1 MKQSSKLRSPSKLP
15 RASQSASVASSDGV
29 DFISGFDSDVDS
41 ASVHTDLSEDI
52 QGLLLAHSVSP
63 EPEERDFNKEFPFLG
78 SHTEIKTD
86 VDSATADSQLSHHV
100 VKPIPW
106 PKSVTA
112 PDILSEISAQKS
124 SVGVQTE
131 VEDDSKM
138 LSDLQNRAKCMEEL
152 FKRKREECRKLE
164 EEFEC
169 RNWELI
175 GIAILV
181 KTFLSKV
188 RFQFKK

>member
-1 MKQSSKLRSPSKLP
+1 M
-15 RASQSASVASSDGV
+15 ASSDGV
-29 DFISGFDSDVDS
+29 GYISGFDSDIDS
-41 ASVHTDLSEDI
+41 ASVNTDLSEDI
-52 QGLLLAHSVSP
+52 QGLLLAHSTSP

-78 SHTEIKTD
+78 APVEIKTD
-86 VDSATADSQLSHHV
+86 VHVDLSATDGLPSHV

-106 PKSVTA
+106 PTSITA

-124 SVGVQTE
+124 SVGVQAE
-131 VEDDSKM
+131 AEDDSKM

-152 FKRKREECRKLE
+152 FKRKREECHKLE
-164 EEFEC
+164 EEIEC

-188 RFQFKK
+188 RVLQLNPDNSNPR